1 MLVISAKAEIDFL
14 FFFEDESWIP
24 ACPGMTRK
32 ETKEKTMKKTVGFIG
47 LGIMGKPMAKNL
59 LKAGF
64 PLVVFSRSKGPVDE
78 LVKEKARSAGSPR
91 EVAEQSEVIITMLP
105 DSADVKEVILGR
117 DGVIEGVT
125 SDAVIMDM
133 SSINPMVTREIA
145 QALKKRG
152 VEMLDAPVSGGE
164 TGAIEGT
171 LAIMVGGEK
180 RVFEDCAEILK
191 ALGKSIVRVGEI
203 GAGGFA
209 KLVNQII
216 VALNIAA
223 VGEAFSLGVKAGL
236 DPQDIFT
243 AIRGGLAGSRVL
255 ETKAPMIFERNF
267 KPGFKIKLHH
277 KDLQN
282 ALASGKELGVPLPLS
297 SQVQQIFVSLM
308 SKGRAE
314 NDHSALA
321 TFFEEMAQVEIK
333 P

>member
-1 MLVISAKAEIDFL
+1 MPVISAKAEIDFL
-14 FFFEDESWIP
+14 FFFENESWIP
-24 ACPGMTRK
+24 ACPGMTR
-32 ETKEKTMKKTVGFIG
+32 EDTKEKTMKKTVGFIG

-64 PLVVFSRSKGPVDE
+64 PLVVFSRSKGPVEE

-105 DSADVKEVILGR
+105 DSTDVKEVILGK

-145 QALKKRG
+145 QALKKKG

-164 TGAIEGT
+164 PGAIEGT
-171 LAIMVGGEK
+171 LAIMVGGER
-180 RVFEDCAEILK
+180 RVFEDCMEILK

-203 GAGGFA
+203 GAGGFT

-255 ETKAPMIFERNF
+255 EAKAPMIFERNF

-308 SKGRAE
+308 SKGKAE
-314 NDHSALA
+314 SDHSALA
-321 TFFEEMAQVEIK
+321 TFFEELAQVEIK